1 MFSQKAILCKLG
13 GKVNSNPEI
22 LSSFPPLEATVDDM
36 QEIMTKCLPI
46 GSKSGDF
53 VMTKYKD
60 NSLLAY
66 IFRVKTMELRDDL
79 MSISILIDKKLE
91 PEFYQPILKIIVS
104 SLDEEGLLNEE
115 ILKRYQQ
122 NIYEAINKE
131 MDLKIESIT
140 IPLSEQFKSINSKIK
155 KEKPNLRGSFF

>member
-46 GSKSGDF
+46 GSKSGDV

-60 NSLLAY
+60 NSLLSY

-91 PEFYQPILKIIVS
+91 PEFYQPILNIIIS

-131 MDLKIESIT
+131 IDLKIESIT